1 MTGPRKLIEPPK
13 LKNDRKVYD
22 SEIVEEEKPLARL
35 PRARTPEA
43 REAQLAAMAYDL
55 AEKQFREGTASS
67 QVIVHFL
74 KVGSTREKVELQKQK
89 QETLLV
95 EAKVKDLANVEEM
108 KKLYVEAMDAMRG
121 YAGHQEAESD
131 DPDSYRAIQA

>member
-1 MTGPRKLIEPPK
+1 MAAPRGRPK
-13 LKNDRKVYD
+13 KSTALVSPSRKVYEG
-22 SEIVEEEKPLARL
+22 EIEPEEPVKRL

-43 REAQLAAMAYDL
+43 REAQLVALSYDL
-55 AEKQFREGTASS
+55 AEKQILEGTASS
-67 QVIVHFL
+67 QVVVHFL
-74 KVGSTREKVELQKQK
+74 KIGSTREKQELQKMK

-121 YAGHQEAESD
+121 YAGQEASTD
-131 DPDSYRAIQA
+131 DNPDVF

>member
-1 MTGPRKLIEPPK
+1 MAGPGRPRKSTALVPK
-13 LKNDRKVYD
+13 SPKVYD
-22 SEIVEEEKPLARL
+22 GEIEPDDQPVRRL
-35 PRARTPEA
+35 PRARTPEQ
-43 REAQLAAMAYDL
+43 REAQLAGLAYDL
-55 AEKQFREGTASS
+55 AEQQFLDGTASS

-74 KVGSTREKVELQKQK
+74 KVGSTREKIELQKTK

-121 YAGHQEAESD
+121 YAGHEEGEIHD
-131 DPDSYRAIQA
+131 EIVY

>member
-1 MTGPRKLIEPPK
+1 MTGPRKRIQPPE
-13 LKNDRKVYD
+13 LARSRKVYD
-22 SEIVEEEKPLARL
+22 SEIVDEEKSLTRL

-95 EAKVKDLANVEEM
+95 EAKVKDLQNVEEM
-108 KKLYVEAMDAMRG
+108 KTLYVEAMNAMKG
-121 YAGHQEAESD
+121 YSGGAGGVVD
-131 DPDSYRAIQA
+131 DPVIY

>member
-1 MTGPRKLIEPPK
+1 LTGPRKRIQPPE
-13 LKNDRKVYD
+13 LARNRKVFD
-22 SEIVEEEKPLARL
+22 SEIVEEEKSLARL

-43 REAQLAAMAYDL
+43 REAQLSAMAYDL

-95 EAKVKDLANVEEM
+95 EAKVKDLANAEEV
-108 KKLYVEAMDAMRG
+108 KQLYVEAMEAMRG
-121 YAGHQEAESD
+121 YAGQATD
-131 DPDSYRAIQA
+131 DPDIY

>member
-1 MTGPRKLIEPPK
+1 MAAQRGRPKKSTALTATQARNTYESEIEPDEP
-13 LKNDRKVYD
+13 VQ
-22 SEIVEEEKPLARL
+22 RL

-43 REAQLAAMAYDL
+43 REAQLVALSYDMAEQQIL
-55 AEKQFREGTASS
+55 KGTASS
-67 QVIVHFL
+67 QVLVHFL
-74 KVGSTREKVELQKQK
+74 KIGSTREKQELQKLQ

-121 YAGHQEAESD
+121 YAGQEVSHDSD
-131 DPDSYRAIQA
+131 EDVY

>member
-1 MTGPRKLIEPPK
+1 LEVP
-13 LKNDRKVYD
+13 
-22 SEIVEEEKPLARL
+22 RL

-43 REAQLAAMAYDL
+43 REAQLAALAYDL
-55 AEKQFREGTASS
+55 AEQQFHAGTASS

-74 KVGSTREKVELQKQK
+74 KVGSTREKIELQKTK

-121 YAGHQEAESD
+121 YAGHDVEDVHDENI
-131 DPDSYRAIQA
+131 Y

>member
-1 MTGPRKLIEPPK
+1 MAGPGRPRKSTSLVQQSS
-13 LKNDRKVYD
+13 KVFD
-22 SEIVEEEKPLARL
+22 SEIVEDEKPIRRL

-43 REAQLAAMAYDL
+43 REQQLAALAYDL
-55 AEKQFREGTASS
+55 AEKQFLEGSASS

-74 KVGSTREKVELQKQK
+74 KVGSLREKIELQKTK

-108 KKLYVEAMDAMRG
+108 KQLYVEAMDAMRG
-121 YAGHQEAESD
+121 YAGKETGQD
-131 DPDSYRAIQA
+131 DPLIF

>member
-1 MTGPRKLIEPPK
+1 MAGPGRPRKSTALVQQSS
-13 LKNDRKVYD
+13 KVFD
-22 SEIVEEEKPLARL
+22 SEIVEDDKPIQRL

-43 REAQLAAMAYDL
+43 RESQLAALAYDL
-55 AEKQFREGTASS
+55 AEKQFLDGTASS

-74 KVGSTREKVELQKQK
+74 KVGSTREKVELQKQR

-121 YAGHQEAESD
+121 YAGQDGSNDA
-131 DPDSYRAIQA
+131 PDIF

>member
-1 MTGPRKLIEPPK
+1 VR
-13 LKNDRKVYD
+13 
-22 SEIVEEEKPLARL
+22 RL
-35 PRARTPEA
+35 PRARTPEQ
-43 REAQLAAMAYDL
+43 REAQLAGLAYDL
-55 AEKQFREGTASS
+55 AEQQFLDGTASS

-74 KVGSTREKVELQKQK
+74 KVGSTREKIELQKTK

-121 YAGHQEAESD
+121 YAGHEEGEIHD
-131 DPDSYRAIQA
+131 EIVY

>member
-1 MTGPRKLIEPPK
+1 LTGPRKRIEPPP
-13 LKNDRKVYD
+13 LERARKVYD
-22 SEIVEEEKPLARL
+22 SEIVEEEKPLKRL
-35 PRARTPEA
+35 PRARSPEA

-55 AEKQFREGTASS
+55 AERQFREGTASS

-108 KKLYVEAMDAMRG
+108 KSLYIEAMAAMRG
-121 YAGHQEAESD
+121 YGGHQETETD
-131 DPDSYRAIQA
+131 GDPNVY

>member
-1 MTGPRKLIEPPK
+1 MAGPGRPRKSTSLVQQSS
-13 LKNDRKVYD
+13 KVFD
-22 SEIVEEEKPLARL
+22 SEIVEDEKPIRRL

-43 REAQLAAMAYDL
+43 REQQLAALAYDL
-55 AEKQFREGTASS
+55 AEKQFLEGSASS

-74 KVGSTREKVELQKQK
+74 KVGSLREKIELQKTK

-108 KKLYVEAMDAMRG
+108 KQLYVAAMDAMRG
-121 YAGHQEAESD
+121 YAGKEEGQDA
-131 DPDSYRAIQA
+131 PDIF

>member
-1 MTGPRKLIEPPK
+1 MAGPGRPK
-13 LKNDRKVYD
+13 KSTALVQRSNEVFD
-22 SEIVEEEKPLARL
+22 SEIVVDSKPIQRL

-43 REAQLAAMAYDL
+43 REEQLAALAYDL
-55 AEKQFREGTASS
+55 AEQQFLDGSASS

-74 KVGSTREKVELQKQK
+74 KVGSTLQKQELQKMK

-108 KKLYVEAMDAMRG
+108 KKLYVDAMDAMRG
-121 YAGHQEAESD
+121 YAGKDQGQD
-131 DPDSYRAIQA
+131 DSNIFGAI

>member
-1 MTGPRKLIEPPK
+1 MTATRKRIAPPALAK
-13 LKNDRKVYD
+13 TRQVYD
-22 SEIVEEEKPLARL
+22 SEIVEDETPRRL

-55 AEKQFREGTASS
+55 AEKQFTEGTASS

-95 EAKVKDLANVEEM
+95 EAKVKDLQNVEEL

-121 YAGHQEAESD
+121 YAGQATDDSD
-131 DPDSYRAIQA
+131 IY